1 MLSDSHRQALW
12 TVLAAEFE
20 TGGKLH
26 EREWVFLP
34 GIRVFDS
41 VQVRVLMLTNEH
53 LRLSL
58 RICTG
63 KPVQSRQIYFHSVA
77 MAYNVRWSGFLSRV
91 VEEG

>member
-26 EREWVFLP
+26 ERVWVFLP

-58 RICTG
+58 AYLH
-63 KPVQSRQIYFHSVA
+63 RQTSTIKADIFSL
-77 MAYNVRWSGFLSRV
+77 RCDGLQR
-91 VEEG
+91 